1 MRRGD
6 GYPWITHRPTTS
18 LMLWHL
24 LGPPTPTATNDTSV
38 RHSRRIMQTDP
49 TLKVLIVD
57 DTRVLRELLTFTVEN
72 DARFSVAGCA
82 TDGAQAILLA
92 EQDRT
97 DAIILDLQ
105 MPHMDGLTALPRLRH
120 LCPDAVIAAHSF
132 DFEALER
139 AVALGA
145 DLSVAKGSGLD
156 ELLDAIAVC
165 RETRRRVHS
174 SQMSG
179 AA

>member
-1 MRRGD
+1 
-6 GYPWITHRPTTS
+6 
-18 LMLWHL
+18 
-24 LGPPTPTATNDTSV
+24 
-38 RHSRRIMQTDP
+38 MQTDP
-49 TLKVLIVD
+49 TLRVLIVD
-57 DTRVLRELLTFTVEN
+57 DARVLRELLTFTV
-72 DARFSVAGCA
+72 DSDDRFSVAGCA
-82 TDGAQAILLA
+82 TDGEQAIRIS
-92 EQDRT
+92 EQDPA

-105 MPHMDGLTALPRLRH
+105 MPHMDGLTALPRLRQ

-132 DFEALER
+132 DGEALER

-165 RETRRRVHS
+165 RETRRRTES
-174 SQMSG
+174 SQMNG

>member
-1 MRRGD
+1 
-6 GYPWITHRPTTS
+6 
-18 LMLWHL
+18 
-24 LGPPTPTATNDTSV
+24 
-38 RHSRRIMQTDP
+38 MQTDP
-49 TLKVLIVD
+49 TLRVLIVD
-57 DTRVLRELLTFTVEN
+57 DARVLRELLTFTV
-72 DARFSVAGCA
+72 DSDDRFSVAGCA
-82 TDGAQAILLA
+82 TDGEQAIRIS
-92 EQDRT
+92 EQDPA

-105 MPHMDGLTALPRLRH
+105 MPHMDGLTALPRLRQ

-132 DFEALER
+132 DGEALEQ

-165 RETRRRVHS
+165 RETRRRTES
-174 SQMSG
+174 SQMNG

>member
-1 MRRGD
+1 
-6 GYPWITHRPTTS
+6 
-18 LMLWHL
+18 
-24 LGPPTPTATNDTSV
+24 
-38 RHSRRIMQTDP
+38 MQTDP
-49 TLKVLIVD
+49 TLRVLIVD
-57 DTRVLRELLTFTVEN
+57 DARVLRDLLTFTV
-72 DARFSVAGCA
+72 DSDDRFSVAGCA
-82 TDGAQAILLA
+82 TDGEQAIRIS
-92 EQDRT
+92 EQDPA

-105 MPHMDGLTALPRLRH
+105 MPHMDGLTALPRLRQ

-132 DFEALER
+132 DGEALER

-165 RETRRRVHS
+165 RETRRRTES
-174 SQMSG
+174 SQMNG

>member
-1 MRRGD
+1 
-6 GYPWITHRPTTS
+6 
-18 LMLWHL
+18 
-24 LGPPTPTATNDTSV
+24 
-38 RHSRRIMQTDP
+38 MQTDP

-57 DTRVLRELLTFTVEN
+57 DTRALRELLALTVES
-72 DARFSVAGCA
+72 DGRFSVAGCA
-82 TDGAQAILLA
+82 SDGAQAIRLA

-105 MPHMDGLTALPRLRH
+105 MPYMDGLTALPRLRQ

-132 DFEALER
+132 DGEALEQ

-145 DLSVAKGSGLD
+145 DLSVVKGSGLD
-156 ELLDAIAVC
+156 ELLDAIAVR
-165 RETRRRVHS
+165 RETRRQVHS
-174 SQMSG
+174 GRVNG

>member
-1 MRRGD
+1 
-6 GYPWITHRPTTS
+6 
-18 LMLWHL
+18 
-24 LGPPTPTATNDTSV
+24 
-38 RHSRRIMQTDP
+38 MQTDP
-49 TLKVLIVD
+49 TLRVLIVD
-57 DTRVLRELLTFTVEN
+57 DARVLRELLTFTV
-72 DARFSVAGCA
+72 DSDDRFSVAGCA
-82 TDGAQAILLA
+82 TDGEQAIRIS
-92 EQDRT
+92 EQDPA

-105 MPHMDGLTALPRLRH
+105 MPHMDGLTALPRLRQ

-132 DFEALER
+132 DGEALER

-165 RETRRRVHS
+165 RETRRRTEP
-174 SQMSG
+174 SQMNG

>member
-1 MRRGD
+1 
-6 GYPWITHRPTTS
+6 
-18 LMLWHL
+18 
-24 LGPPTPTATNDTSV
+24 
-38 RHSRRIMQTDP
+38 MQTDP
-49 TLKVLIVD
+49 TLRVLIVD
-57 DTRVLRELLTFTVEN
+57 DTQVLRELLAFTVEN
-72 DARFSVAGCA
+72 DDRFSVAGCA
-82 TDGAQAILLA
+82 ADGAQAIRLC

-105 MPHMDGLTALPRLRH
+105 MPHMDGLTALPRLRQ

-132 DFEALER
+132 DGEALEQ

-156 ELLDAIAVC
+156 ELLDAIAVG
-165 RETRRRVHS
+165 RESVLGSTS
-174 SQMSG
+174 SEKNS